1 MNMETPIVLA
11 PPPGLKRVSH
21 DLIGFDETK
30 EQFEE
35 AIAPSL
41 RINDL
46 LPGLNHYEPTALL
59 LDINNLYRRA
69 DYNKFR
75 IDYHRLKTIFDHRCD
90 LRYCAGFS
98 AVDRKNPDTT
108 AWINYMYSQGYDMHV
123 KDLKEYV
130 DHRGNTISKGNMD
143 MELAIEAL
151 SLSPGFGHVIIG
163 TCDGDFV
170 PLLKKLKEG
179 RFRKVSVL
187 GMTNQDRV
195 GMNAGLIQTADYFY
209 DLSCLKEFVELKDSK
224 RVQRN

>member
-1 MNMETPIVLA
+1 METPIALA
-11 PPPGLKRVSH
+11 PPPKLKRDVSS
-21 DLIGFDETK
+21 DLIDYNDTK
-30 EQFEE
+30 DRFEE
-35 AIAPSL
+35 TIAPSL

-46 LPGLNHYEPTALL
+46 LPGLNHFEPTALL

-75 IDYHRLKTIFDHRCD
+75 IDYNRLKTIFEHRCD

-98 AVDRKNPDTT
+98 AVDRKNPDTIN
-108 AWINYMYSQGYDMHV
+108 WINYMNSQGYDMHV

-130 DHRGNTISKGNMD
+130 DHRGNLIIKGNMD
-143 MELAIEAL
+143 MELAVEAM
-151 SLSPGFGHVIIG
+151 SLSPAFSHVIIG

-170 PLLKKLKEG
+170 CLLKKLKEG
-179 RFRKVSVL
+179 YFRKVSVL

-195 GMNAGLIQTADYFY
+195 GMNAELIKNADYFY
-209 DLSCLKEFVELKDSK
+209 DLARLKEFVELKDSK